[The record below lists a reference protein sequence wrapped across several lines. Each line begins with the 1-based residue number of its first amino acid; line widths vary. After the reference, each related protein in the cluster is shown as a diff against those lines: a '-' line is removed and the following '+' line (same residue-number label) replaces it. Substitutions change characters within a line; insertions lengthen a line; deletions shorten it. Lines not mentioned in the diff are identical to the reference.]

1 MFFTYIYRELRR
13 RHRQALLTALGLAV
27 GVGLVVAVTAYAGG
41 VSDAQNTVLHSLYG
55 VGTDITVSQT
65 QKLDQGG
72 APRFNMN
79 PGSTKE
85 QGTAFSRDS
94 VRSAPGQQSLSA
106 AKVTSLKSL
115 SGVAQAVGGLTLNS
129 THVSGKFAKAFSQG
143 GAAPSAASGGSQS
156 GAQTAPSTSQAPI
169 KVSSYSI
176 AGVDVGQTSLG
187 PLSST
192 ELVTGRI
199 FKSSETTAKVAVL
212 SQSYAKQHKYTVGSI
227 FKISGS
233 KYTVIGLVTSSAG
246 SSSGSN
252 VHIPLQV
259 AQKLSDNT
267 GKVNQIY
274 VKATSANAIAK
285 VKSEIKTVMPKAT
298 VTTAQDLANQV
309 SGSLKSAS
317 QLADTLGKWLAIAA
331 LIAAFAVA
339 SLLSVS
345 AVSRRVREFG
355 TLKALGWKSR
365 RVVGQVMGE
374 SVVEGVI
381 GGVIGVIIG
390 LVGAGLIAHFSP
402 VLKATVGQTSSAG
415 AAGGAGGRAALRA
428 PLAAPGSTAP
438 NLPAVDPPAPRV
450 RANAQP
456 RDRPRRDSQDSLSSC
471 TGPIQ
476 RSRLGCLGLRLSR
489 AA

>member
-41 VSDAQNTVLHSLYG
+41 VSEAQDTVLHSLYG

-65 QKLDQGG
+65 QKLDQAGP
-72 APRFNMN
+72 PRFNMN
-79 PGSTKE
+79 PGSKRQ
-85 QGTAFSRDS
+85 QGKAFSRDA
-94 VRSAPGQQSLSA
+94 VRSAPGQQSFSA
-106 AKVTSLKSL
+106 TKVTSVTSL
-115 SGVAQAVGGLTLNS
+115 DGVAQAVGGLTLSS
-129 THVSGKFAKAFSQG
+129 THVSGNFAKAFSQASSQPPSSG
-143 GAAPSAASGGSQS
+143 STSGSGSSQPAPSA
-156 GAQTAPSTSQAPI
+156 SQAPI

-176 AGVDVGQTSLG
+176 AGVDVGKMGLG

-192 ELVTGRI
+192 ELVSGRT
-199 FKSSETTAKVAVL
+199 FTSSETTTKVAVL
-212 SQSYAKQHKYTVGSI
+212 DKAYAKQNTYALGDTI
-227 FKISGS
+227 KIAGA

-252 VHIPLQV
+252 VYIPLTL
-259 AQKLSDNT
+259 AQKISDNV

-274 VKATSANAIAK
+274 VRAASSNDIAK
-285 VKSEIKTVMPKAT
+285 VKTEIKTELPKAT

-331 LIAAFAVA
+331 LVAAFAVA
-339 SLLSVS
+339 SLLTVS

-374 SVVEGVI
+374 SVVQGVL

-390 LVGAGLIAHFSP
+390 VAGARLIAHFSP
-402 VLKATVGQTSSAG
+402 LLKATVGQTT
-415 AAGGAGGRAALRA
+415 AAGGPGG
-428 PLAAPGSTAP
+428 LAAPPGMQAALGQAAQTVAVHLTAP
-438 NLPAVDPPAPRV
+438 VSIQLVLLAVGLALAGGV
-450 RANAQP
+450 LAGALGGWRA
-456 RDRPRRDSQDSLSSC
+456 
-471 TGPIQ
+471 
-476 RSRLGCLGLRLSR
+476 SRLRPADALRRLD
-489 AA
+489 